1 MTEFSKDALWAEIAS
16 SLSTTNPPPE
26 GAVPPDV
33 LESDPQ
39 ATDAMVANTSG
50 EIVEAPVVQPGNV
63 ASTAMQPESPQA
75 VGQPD
80 FGLDHAQAIPS
91 ASFPNPPRN
100 SLYPPPATISNV
112 KYMLDVYDITVRY
125 NTIKKKLQI
134 GLPGNSGTA
143 DNADNVAMITI
154 NSLAAQNGLPL
165 GQIADYVTVLGD
177 RNAYNPV
184 ALWITSKP
192 WDGEDRLPAMYGTIT
207 AREGFPIR
215 LKEAVIYRWL
225 LSAVA
230 SAMVVAGFKARGVLT
245 LQGAQGLG
253 KTSWVRS
260 LVSDDVLRETV
271 IKVDHHMDGGSKDSV
286 LGAITHWI
294 VEIGELDSSFKKD
307 IARLKGFLTADFDKV
322 RRPYAHGESEY
333 PRRTVFCATVNES
346 NFLVDTTGNSRW
358 WTIPVTHI
366 NFTHGIDMQQV
377 FAQLAEDVRKGEQWW
392 LTQEEEA
399 LLESCNSEHL
409 SVSVIR
415 ERLMGIVDMELKDKP
430 DNRAMTAIEVLTE
443 LNFDHP
449 TNPQCKECAAILR
462 QLFGDSKKIQGQNKW
477 RVPINRHTKF
487 VYTSVDQEDRDSA

>member
-1 MTEFSKDALWAEIAS
+1 MTAFSKDAIWAEIAS
-16 SLSTTNPPPE
+16 SLSSTNPPPE
-26 GAVPPDV
+26 RAVAPDV
-33 LESDPQ
+33 LEAEPDK
-39 ATDAMVANTSG
+39 VIESG
-50 EIVEAPVVQPGNV
+50 TVETTFRQEQ
-63 ASTAMQPESPQA
+63 STAIAAESPQA
-75 VGQPD
+75 VRQPD

-91 ASFPNPPRN
+91 ASFPNPARTPF
-100 SLYPPPATISNV
+100 SGIPATISNI
-112 KYMLDVYDITVRY
+112 KFMINAYGITIRY
-125 NTIKKKLQI
+125 NVIKKKLQI
-134 GLPGNSGTA
+134 ALPGNSGTV

-154 NSLAAQNGLPL
+154 NSLASQNGLAL

-184 ALWITSKP
+184 ADWIASKP
-192 WDGEDRLPAMYGTIT
+192 WDGKDRMPEMYATIT
-207 AREGFPIR
+207 TREGFPIK
-215 LKEAVIYRWL
+215 LKEAVIYRWQ
-225 LSAVA
+225 LSAA
-230 SAMVVAGFKARGVLT
+230 AAAMVDVGFKARGVLT
-245 LQGAQGLG
+245 LQGPQGLG

-260 LVSDDVLRETV
+260 LVSDDALRETV
-271 IKVDHHMDGGSKDSV
+271 VKVDHHMDGGSKDSV

-366 NFTHGIDMQQV
+366 NYAHGIDMQQV
-377 FAQLAEDVRKGEQWW
+377 FAQLALDVKAGEQWW
-392 LTQEEEA
+392 LTQAEEA

-415 ERLMGIVDMELKDKP
+415 EQLMEIVDMALM
-430 DNRAMTAIEVLTE
+430 DNPKNPAMTAIEVLTKLGFE
-443 LNFDHP
+443 YP

-462 QLFGDSKKIQGQNKW
+462 QLFGDSKKIQGQHKW
-477 RVPINRHTKF
+477 RIPIKPPKPFNR
-487 VYTSVDQEDRDSA
+487 YALDEEGSGAA